1 MTLPHAHCITLD
13 ETPDRTR
20 RLQCHLAE
28 QRISYSL
35 FQGINAAAHGLTTV
49 NPYEVDDP
57 GSGYIMPQ
65 KHVGLCLSH
74 WLLWRGLEPMRR
86 VGVCRDGHTTSGEL
100 EASLI
105 LEDDA
110 EFLPDWRE
118 SLDAIIPPDDWDM
131 ILIGSCNCGDKPKEE
146 VWPGLFK
153 VHQPQCTHA
162 YIVRHRALPTL
173 IECGRKIWAPI
184 DLSLIFGAYEK
195 LNVYTVLP
203 RIAQQHGQ
211 EIAP

>member
-1 MTLPHAHCITLD
+1 MTLPFANCITLD
-13 ETPDRTR
+13 ETPERTW
-20 RLQCHLAE
+20 RLNCHLIE
-28 QRISYSL
+28 QGIPATM
-35 FQGINAAAHGLTTV
+35 FQGINAAAMGLTTV
-49 NPYEVDDP
+49 NPYTYEVDGP

-65 KHVGLCLSH
+65 KHVGLSLTH
-74 WLLWRGLEPMRR
+74 WLLWRKLVAYE
-86 VGVCRDGHTTSGEL
+86 RDKDWSST
-100 EASLI
+100 I

-110 EFLPDWRE
+110 EFVPGWRE
-118 SLDAIIPPDDWDM
+118 KLAAITPPDDWDM

-146 VWPGLFK
+146 VSPGLFK

-195 LNVYTVLP
+195 LNVFCVLP
-203 RIAQQHGQ
+203 RICGQHGQ
-211 EIAP
+211 DICP